1 MFQIKIGNKEFVVE
15 NVNIGTTNNSSYI
28 NVIITA
34 YSKEQA
40 RDIRKA
46 IAPKEF
52 SYTSKLSSIQDGL
65 TELIMTKTCKFLF
78 ERIDEDPTVNFS
90 VPLAVAILN
99 RTNSQI
105 LGQSMDILI
114 QETSTN
120 LKGCKNLTDAINR
133 LDLDRDKYAKYRD
146 LVFELEE
153 LRELLEI
160 KLK

>member
-46 IAPKEF
+46 IVPKEF

-90 VPLAVAILN
+90 VPLAIAILN

-105 LGQSMDILI
+105 LGQFIDTLI

-133 LDLDRDKYAKYRD
+133 LDLDRNKYAKYRD

-153 LRELLEI
+153 LRDLLEI

>member
-52 SYTSKLSSIQDGL
+52 SYISKLNPIQDGL

-105 LGQSMDILI
+105 LGQSMDTLI
-114 QETSTN
+114 QETSTRLN
-120 LKGCKNLTDAINR
+120 GCKNLTDAINR

>member
-1 MFQIKIGNKEFVVE
+1 MFQIKVGNKEFVVE

-46 IAPKEF
+46 ISPKEF
-52 SYTSKLSSIQDGL
+52 SYTSKLSSTQNGL

-78 ERIDEDPTVNFS
+78 EKVDGDPTVNFS
-90 VPLAVAILN
+90 VPLTVAILN

-105 LGQSMDILI
+105 LGQSMDTLI
-114 QETSTN
+114 QETSTS

-133 LDLDRDKYAKYRD
+133 LDLDRNKYAKYRD
-146 LVFELEE
+146 LVLELGE